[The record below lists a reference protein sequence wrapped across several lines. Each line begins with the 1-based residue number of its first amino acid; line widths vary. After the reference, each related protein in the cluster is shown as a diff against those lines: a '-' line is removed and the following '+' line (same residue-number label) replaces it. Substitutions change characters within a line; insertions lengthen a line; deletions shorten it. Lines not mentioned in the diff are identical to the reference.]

1 VRASNETQSL
11 KDACFT
17 KRSPLKINKPD
28 EANTPLIYAL
38 NGPNCYDDGHSLSVS
53 VKAKGAYSF

>member
-1 VRASNETQSL
+1 VRASNETPSL

-28 EANTPLIYAL
+28 EANAP
-38 NGPNCYDDGHSLSVS
+38 
-53 VKAKGAYSF
+53 